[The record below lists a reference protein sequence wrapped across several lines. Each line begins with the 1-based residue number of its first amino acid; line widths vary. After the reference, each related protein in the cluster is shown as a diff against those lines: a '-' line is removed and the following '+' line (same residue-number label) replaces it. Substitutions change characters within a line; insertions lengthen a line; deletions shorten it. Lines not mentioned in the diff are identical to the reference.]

1 MIPERA
7 RRSDRPV
14 VSLLQSGLIGIG
26 AVTVAVLAIAGV
38 AALIAVAAAASY

>member
-14 VSLLQSGLIGIG
+14 VSLIQSGLIGIG
-26 AVTVAVLAIAGV
+26 AVTVAVLAIAAI
-38 AALIAVAAAASY
+38 AALIAVAVAASY